1 MSAGDEVCTGWLIK
15 SPPEKKLKRFAW
27 RKRWFVLRGG
37 RMSGNPDVLEYYRNK
52 TSRRPIRTIDLKEC
66 EVQLMQEQWLVRREF
81 QNQHLFVVKTSS
93 RVFYL
98 VAKTEEEMKCWV
110 YSISQI
116 CHCGPLDD
124 GTVSESEEGF
134 SQTPTSQQ
142 PSPATSFTGNHDRR
156 ATLNQSESSY
166 PRDYLFLSQCKTGDR
181 VSIRSDS
188 FSNSERSLEQ
198 NSSDNTIEDS
208 FSSPPCT
215 DPCPSPFPL
224 TGPCPS
230 PFPLTGPGPSPF
242 PLTGPGPSPFPL
254 TGPGP
259 SPFPLTG
266 PGPSP
271 FPLTGPGPSSFP
283 LSGPC
288 LSPFPLTGPCLSPFP
303 HARTSEPPFSAPCAP
318 TFLDRPFNFSSS
330 SSSPPNLH
338 RTPDVFQFDKLYS
351 SPLSEVSVEGQTP
364 PPLPPKP
371 VHLSEATADEGAG
384 GSLGAAGGLAA
395 PLPRRISLSSL
406 DYPRGDVEGSAVR
419 NWNKRLSLNLSPFGG
434 RQSYLDDSYVPMAS
448 PALCGGEAGSDGYLP
463 MSPSSMSFT
472 SSSMSTDS
480 VSPLGLPAA
489 LAPPP
494 VNRDLKPRRRARPP
508 PLDLR
513 GLSTI
518 RECSHL
524 PLSRTMTEPGRHLT
538 AGVKDQDV
546 SCSPIESRQ
555 LFLPSADTTAQL
567 WGRRSNLDYLSL
579 AFNPASPSPVQKK
592 PLLADEYRV
601 DYVQL
606 DEKKTQA
613 LKYTQMEWKDVR
625 QSKV

>member
-27 RKRWFVLRGG
+27 RKRWFVLRCG

-52 TSRRPIRTIDLKEC
+52 TSRKPIRTIDLKEC
-66 EVQLMQEQWLVRREF
+66 EVQLMREQWLVRREF

-93 RVFYL
+93 RIFYL
-98 VAKTEEEMKCWV
+98 VAKTEEEMNSWV

-116 CHCGPLDD
+116 CHFGPLDD
-124 GTVSESEEGF
+124 GTESEEGF

-142 PSPATSFTGNHDRR
+142 PSPAMSFTGNHDRR
-156 ATLNQSESSY
+156 ATLNQSESSQ
-166 PRDYLFLSQCKTGDR
+166 PRDYLFLSQCETGER
-181 VSIRSDS
+181 VSIRRCDS

-215 DPCPSPFPL
+215 NPSPSPFPL
-224 TGPCPS
+224 TGS
-230 PFPLTGPGPSPF
+230 R
-242 PLTGPGPSPFPL
+242 
-254 TGPGP
+254 
-259 SPFPLTG
+259 
-266 PGPSP
+266 
-271 FPLTGPGPSSFP
+271 
-283 LSGPC
+283 
-288 LSPFPLTGPCLSPFP
+288 LSPFP

-318 TFLDRPFNFSSS
+318 TFLDRPFDFSSS

-338 RTPDVFQFDKLYS
+338 RTPNVFQFDKLYS
-351 SPLSEVSVEGQTP
+351 SHLSEVSVEGQTP

-371 VHLSEATADEGAG
+371 VHLSEAPADEGAR
-384 GSLGAAGGLAA
+384 GSLGATGGVPV

-406 DYPRGDVEGSAVR
+406 DYPRRVDVECSAVR
-419 NWNKRLSLNLSPFGG
+419 NWNKRLSLNLSPFAA

-448 PALCGGEAGSDGYLP
+448 PALCGGELSDGYLT
-463 MSPSSMSFT
+463 MSPTSMSYT
-472 SSSMSTDS
+472 SSSMTTES
-480 VSPLGLPAA
+480 VSSLGLPAPLA
-489 LAPPP
+489 PLAPPP

-518 RECSHL
+518 RECTHL
-524 PLSRTMTEPGRHLT
+524 PLSRTMTEPGNFLLERRHLA
-538 AGVKDQDV
+538 AGIKDQDI

-555 LFLPSADTTAQL
+555 LFLPSAETTAQL
-567 WGRRSNLDYLSL
+567 WGRTSNLDYLSL

-592 PLLADEYRV
+592 ALLADEYRV
-601 DYVQL
+601 DYVQV

-613 LKYTQMEWKDVR
+613 LHDTTVEWKDVR
-625 QSKV
+625 QSRV